1 MQISKNS
8 MEGTLKQVVS
18 FILFMVVIIMNKSY
32 SYAGFSVGGASVA
45 HKPANIRQFDLAK
58 LFKIELLKTYEI
70 KDEKVLVSVLASYPK
85 DLAFYNPTFLP
96 SARLPLHGGV
106 VTIMTT
112 YTDYKGKSQ
121 RGAVTFRIQK
131 LENVFVTTT
140 AVKVGDDISDK
151 IAIEQRESITLPQDK
166 IIDAG
171 SLEGKIARI
180 FIPKG
185 VVISQRMVEDPILIK
200 RGDPVTITIE
210 SDQIIVTTTGE
221 ALMDGQMDKII
232 RVKNLESQ
240 KIISAKVKD
249 KGRVIVELP

>member
-1 MQISKNS
+1 MKLKRKMERISKMHIS
-8 MEGTLKQVVS
+8 KSSLDGTIRRVVG
-18 FILFMVVIIMNKSY
+18 FILFMVVIIMSESY
-32 SYAGFSVGGASVA
+32 SYAELSVGGASMA
-45 HKPANIRQFDLAK
+45 HKPANAKQFDLAK

-96 SARLPLHGGV
+96 VGRLPLHGGV

-151 IAIEQRESITLPQDK
+151 IAIEQRESITLPQDR
-166 IIDAG
+166 ITDAG
-171 SLEGKIARI
+171 SLE
-180 FIPKG
+180 
-185 VVISQRMVEDPILIK
+185 
-200 RGDPVTITIE
+200 
-210 SDQIIVTTTGE
+210 
-221 ALMDGQMDKII
+221 
-232 RVKNLESQ
+232 
-240 KIISAKVKD
+240 
-249 KGRVIVELP
+249 